1 MPSMVCTQPR
11 GGGTFQLDRHRLNHR
26 HKPTTDV
33 KRTPLLKSLS
43 SIQVTSNMEIP
54 VPHLRRLPTDDEVN
68 HCRLV
73 VKGLDEEIW
82 RFQKQLH
89 ALKERRLN
97 HLSFISPI
105 RCLPPELISE
115 ICLAC
120 VKVGVSPM
128 TLNQV
133 CGRFREIVNS
143 TSELWSRIRLMD
155 DASNPWSIQS
165 YSSEVD
171 ICLIKS
177 SRIKLNSF

>member
-1 MPSMVCTQPR
+1 MQ
-11 GGGTFQLDRHRLNHR
+11 
-26 HKPTTDV
+26 
-33 KRTPLLKSLS
+33 
-43 SIQVTSNMEIP
+43 IP
-54 VPHLRRLPTDDEVN
+54 NPHPRRLPTDDEVN
-68 HCRLV
+68 HCLSV
-73 VKGLDEEIW
+73 VKGLDAEISQL
-82 RFQKQLH
+82 QKQLD

-143 TSELWSRIRLMD
+143 MGELWSRIRLKED
-155 DASNPWSIQS
+155 EPNYWSIES
-165 YSSEVD
+165 RFSEVN
-171 ICLIKS
+171 IYLIKYLHTEMTH
-177 SRIKLNSF
+177 SRLH